1 MESGN
6 LLTIASI
13 FIGFIGAQALHYYR
27 KFEAERQEMFA
38 KAVNKMEEDITTKIE
53 KLRTKFD
60 ADIQKVKLD
69 IYDLIKDKMGKSVTE
84 KGTYSTFGVIAE
96 DDLDGMLNTF
106 VEENETS
113 KQEKKNLLLN
123 LIKNVGER
131 KMSMNEQNHHC

>member
-131 KMSMNEQNHHC
+131 KMSMNDNHHC